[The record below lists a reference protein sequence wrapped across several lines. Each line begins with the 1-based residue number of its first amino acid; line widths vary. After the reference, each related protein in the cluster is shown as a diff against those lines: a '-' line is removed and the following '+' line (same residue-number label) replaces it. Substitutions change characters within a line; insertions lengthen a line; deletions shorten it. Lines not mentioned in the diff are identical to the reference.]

1 MMKIYTKKGDK
12 GQTALFGGAKVG
24 KEDIRLHAY
33 GTTDELNSL
42 LGMILAQNV
51 SNTTRKILLTIQE
64 ELFVLGSDLA
74 TPLPKKGAIDRL
86 QESQVKRLEILIDK
100 LEHDLPPLTSFI
112 LPGGSPAGATLHFAR
127 TVCRR
132 AERYTAGLM
141 QKEEINEQTLIY
153 LNRLSDLLFVL
164 ARFENQQAAIPE
176 TAWQPRK
183 KEKPSG

>member
-1 MMKIYTKKGDK
+1 MSLVKII
-12 GQTALFGGAKVG
+12 
-24 KEDIRLHAY
+24 E
-33 GTTDELNSL
+33 
-42 LGMILAQNV
+42 
-51 SNTTRKILLTIQE
+51 
-64 ELFVLGSDLA
+64 
-74 TPLPKKGAIDRL
+74 
-86 QESQVKRLEILIDK
+86 K
-100 LEHDLPPLTSFI
+100 LEHALPLLSSFI
-112 LPGGSPAGATLHFAR
+112 LPVGSPAGASLHFAR

-153 LNRLSDLLFVL
+153 LNRLSDLVFVL